1 MTGFNWKWRNLKTF
15 FSVNPGSHCLM
26 HVQDNSL
33 ICPSFKRDLVT
44 ALRRGPRSWQWIL
57 ECCSHERKKETITD
71 DFVTH
76 FQRTK
81 SENEVGTNFLK
92 KIFYSLES
100 VEKVGEIYQ
109 CAWGQPP
116 MQQYSA
122 NQGLRVLEHTQTS
135 FDTKEPLGREM
146 DPWLLL
152 TKEVKS
158 LGKTANK
165 RLDPSCKEKK
175 SQCWQLQQDLLQVWS
190 STFYF
195 EFSKGE
201 EWKLC
206 TQVWIV
212 KVFKRVAWRNIS
224 HWEVRRPN
232 FLS

>member
-1 MTGFNWKWRNLKTF
+1 M
-15 FSVNPGSHCLM
+15 
-26 HVQDNSL
+26 
-33 ICPSFKRDLVT
+33 
-44 ALRRGPRSWQWIL
+44 

-146 DPWLLL
+146 DP
-152 TKEVKS
+152 
-158 LGKTANK
+158 
-165 RLDPSCKEKK
+165 
-175 SQCWQLQQDLLQVWS
+175 
-190 STFYF
+190 
-195 EFSKGE
+195 
-201 EWKLC
+201 
-206 TQVWIV
+206 
-212 KVFKRVAWRNIS
+212 
-224 HWEVRRPN
+224 
-232 FLS
+232 

>member
-1 MTGFNWKWRNLKTF
+1 MSTRGLIVWCMFKITRWYVHLLNAIL
-15 FSVNPGSHCLM
+15 
-26 HVQDNSL
+26 SL
-33 ICPSFKRDLVT
+33 
-44 ALRRGPRSWQWIL
+44 LRRGPRSWQWIL

-158 LGKTANK
+158 LGKTASK
-165 RLDPSCKEKK
+165 RDLTREKK
-175 SQCWQLQQDLLQVWS
+175 KVSMLTTSTRFTTSLIIHVLLWVFQRRRVK
-190 STFYF
+190 TV
-195 EFSKGE
+195 
-201 EWKLC
+201 C